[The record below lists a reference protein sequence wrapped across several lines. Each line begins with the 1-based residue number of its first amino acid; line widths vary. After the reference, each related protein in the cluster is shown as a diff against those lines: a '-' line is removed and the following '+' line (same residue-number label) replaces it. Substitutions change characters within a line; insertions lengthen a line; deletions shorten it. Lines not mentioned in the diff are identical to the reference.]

1 MIFPKTPPLRFTH
14 AKNWHI
20 QYLAERLRPDEMAE
34 YAAFFDGEDFDADL
48 VARGF
53 MNLPGDKF
61 CVFGQDGQ
69 PAVVGGGYKV
79 RGGVYKLW
87 MIGSTLGWSTEW
99 KAITRAAAWFVGHL
113 SKVATR
119 IEVCTTADRTRACQ
133 WYERALGM
141 HREAT
146 LMRAGSRGENLVIY
160 AKLGGA

>member
-69 PAVVGGGYKV
+69 PAVVGGGQPNGRRLRARRHGSSAIFPRWRRASRYAPRLIAHAHASGTNV
-79 RGGVYKLW
+79 R
-87 MIGSTLGWSTEW
+87 
-99 KAITRAAAWFVGHL
+99 
-113 SKVATR
+113 
-119 IEVCTTADRTRACQ
+119 
-133 WYERALGM
+133 
-141 HREAT
+141 
-146 LMRAGSRGENLVIY
+146 
-160 AKLGGA
+160 